1 MHLVGARPPSA
12 YVAKFLRL
20 TRRRLHFLFRQA
32 LGMRCIRRRRDTG
45 IVVHSPVGGKTGDGG
60 FCWNTPRWTSPTSG
74 VSNGG
79 PASGHRA
86 SRHRDTWSEPA
97 RHRASPPASIGF
109 ELVRTRCTNRARRKR
124 KVSLASSARPPMKT
138 IGTSIVARCAQPH
151 MSNKG
156 RLDDDKNEWGRFE
169 TNLSVYSTNYKN
181 ATRFSPQYPYT
192 STYYYV
198 HYPYRYRFH

>member
-1 MHLVGARPPSA
+1 MHQEAERHRHSSSLAGR
-12 YVAKFLRL
+12 RQNW
-20 TRRRLHFLFRQA
+20 RRRILLKYSA
-32 LGMRCIRRRRDTG
+32 LDEPYVRCLQRRTSEWPSC
-45 IVVHSPVGGKTGDGG
+45 VEA
-60 FCWNTPRWTSPTSG
+60 PR
-74 VSNGG
+74 
-79 PASGHRA
+79 HM
-86 SRHRDTWSEPA
+86 SEPA
-97 RHRASPPASIGF
+97 RHRSSPPASIGF
-109 ELVRTRCTNRARRKR
+109 ELVRTRCTNCARRKR

-156 RLDDDKNEWGRFE
+156 RLDDKNEWGRFE